1 MRVRKRLEICLAL
14 GADAALAVVQR
25 RGVLHRAVSR
35 LALPPEPEDPTPALV
50 DAFRAID
57 AQLGAGLGFKVRAVQ
72 VRIVLLPPLSDARL
86 VNLPPLKLS
95 EAEAVVRRDVARY
108 FVGATARAVAVQPAQ
123 NGFLAAAAPVVLV
136 EAVRTA
142 LRVMGWTPNGIVAAH
157 GAWLQAER
165 PGKDAGRRAI
175 VAAMG
180 EAAHVMV
187 RDNAMPVVIRRVPLA
202 MAQEV
207 VEAAGALPGTV
218 TVLGEGAATEKLLR
232 AFSNARWT
240 RGENAAMSAEEGAAI
255 HAGRSRLEFIAPSQL
270 SERTRKA
277 KLSAVRIGLAA
288 AMLLVLAGLA
298 ELWGARRELDA
309 VRARR
314 AAIRADVAPLLVM
327 RDSLNQLNERVAK
340 IQELENRS
348 PQWTRAL
355 FDLALLL
362 PEDTHLTSL
371 RATADTLIIE
381 ASGDRAGE
389 AMQALRRAGSLDDVR
404 MLGAVQRELDDGETS
419 VERFRLRA
427 VLNPLAREPADAE
440 APEKAGVR
448 ATVAAARE
456 VARRPQ

>member
-14 GADAALAVVQR
+14 SSDSALAVVQR
-25 RGVLHRAVSR
+25 RGVLHRAVSP
-35 LALPPEPEDPTPALV
+35 LALPAEPEDPTPALV

-57 AQLGAGLGFKVRAVQ
+57 AQLGAALGYKVRAVQ
-72 VRIVLLPPLSDARL
+72 VRIVLLPPLADARL
-86 VNLPPLKLS
+86 VNLPPLRPS
-95 EAEAVVRRDVARY
+95 EAEAVIRRDVARY
-108 FVGATARAVAVQPAQ
+108 FVGATARVVAAQPAE
-123 NGFLAAAAPVVLV
+123 NGFLAAAAAVGLV

-157 GAWLQAER
+157 GAWLGADR
-165 PGKDAGRRAI
+165 SKNAGRRAL
-175 VAAMG
+175 VATLG
-180 EAAHVMV
+180 EAAHVLV
-187 RDNAMPVVIRRVPLA
+187 CDGAMPVVIRRVPLA
-202 MAQEV
+202 MTREV

-218 TVLGEGAATEKLLR
+218 TVLGESAATEKLLR

-240 RGENAAMSAEEGAAI
+240 RGENAAMSAEESAAV
-255 HAGRSRLEFIAPSQL
+255 HADRSRLEFLAPSQL

-277 KLSAVRIGLAA
+277 KLTAVRIGLAA

-314 AAIRADVAPLLVM
+314 AAIRADVAPLLLM
-327 RDSLNQLNERVAK
+327 RDSLNQLNESVAK
-340 IQELENRS
+340 IQELESRS

-404 MLGAVQRELDDGETS
+404 MLGAVQRELDDGEIS

-427 VLNPLAREPADAE
+427 VLNPLVREPANVE
-440 APEKAGVR
+440 PLKPGVR
-448 ATVAAARE
+448 ATVAAAQE
-456 VARRPQ
+456 VARRPR